1 LQGILADSVRNS
13 AKCQASKNGQFCFSE
28 SGGSFSLGHPG
39 GAYDGEAWNP
49 FDGPAGQGIPGGLL
63 AGAIGSAD
71 DIA

>member
-1 LQGILADSVRNS
+1 M
-13 AKCQASKNGQFCFSE
+13 SKNGQFCFSS

-39 GAYDGEAWNP
+39 GAFNGEDWNP
-49 FDGPAGQGIPGGLL
+49 FSGPAGMGTPGGLL